1 MHARNNEVRHVQTTV
16 PAKVHRALR
25 DLALDLDRP
34 VADLVADGIL
44 LLLRFHD
51 RGGGLPE
58 PQPPNASNQ
67 SLQSPT
73 DTINPINEE

>member
-1 MHARNNEVRHVQTTV
+1 MHETMNRHVQTTV

-34 VADLVADGIL
+34 VGELVADGIL

-51 RGGGLPE
+51 RGHALPE
-58 PQPPNASNQ
+58 PMPPLSVA
-67 SLQSPT
+67 T
-73 DTINPINEE
+73 TKGAGT